1 MWIHKEAQKEA
12 SITDG
17 NFYYGIFDNSIAQC
31 AKTWKNIHFWQ
42 DNAPFEEVIMQPNTL
57 WVFANTSAGKNLNK
71 P

>member
-1 MWIHKEAQKEA
+1 MVLI
-12 SITDG
+12 
-17 NFYYGIFDNSIAQC
+17 YDNSIAQC

-42 DNAPFEEVIMQPNTL
+42 DNASFEEVIMQPNTL

>member
-1 MWIHKEAQKEA
+1 MKI
-12 SITDG
+12 
-17 NFYYGIFDNSIAQC
+17 FYYGISDNSIAQC